1 MPANFKYLQG
11 LYKREIDSILAPDGL
26 TTKCS
31 LNYGTSKKNI
41 CINCLFDNNLKK
53 SSNKYKSGGP
63 VPFTDGMICPYC
75 NGVGFY
81 GESTSE
87 EIYLAILWDNKK
99 WVKPPI
105 NIVDPD
111 NYIQTICSIDY
122 LYKLKQAKDL
132 TVILSEILSNPVYE
146 MAQDP
151 TPAGLGDN
159 KYLFCTWKKVANS
172 TIQTKTETEDK
183 CVSASEVV
191 TLICDFVNK
200 CMTSIVKLNLDCNN
214 IDKCF
219 SDPIQFAL
227 ICDTVSQCYTDPQN
241 VGLQCADVSP
251 QCVSSTDIG
260 TICGQVVGIMSDK
273 DNSKQ
278 IINRCLRNNI
288 ENLNLPSSMNN
299 PSYVYKIAKKILNK
313 N

>member
-1 MPANFKYLQG
+1 MVANFKYLQG

-26 TTKCS
+26 TTKCL

-41 CINCLFDNNLKK
+41 CINCIFDNNLKK
-53 SSNKYKSGGP
+53 SSNKYKSNGP

-75 NGVGFY
+75 NGIGFY

-111 NYIQTICSIDY
+111 NYIQTICGIDY
-122 LYKLKQAKDL
+122 LYKIKQAKDL
-132 TVILSEILSNPVYE
+132 TVILSDILSNPIYE
-146 MAQDP
+146 LAQDP

-159 KYLFCTWKKVANS
+159 GYLFCTWKKVANS
-172 TIQTKTETEDK
+172 TTQKKQEGEEK
-183 CVSASEVV
+183 CASSSEII

-200 CMTSIVKLNLDCNN
+200 CMTSIIKLNLDCDN
-214 IDKCF
+214 IDQCF
-219 SDPIQFAL
+219 TDPYQFNL
-227 ICDTVSQCYTDPQN
+227 ICSAVAGCYASQNGYNTQSN
-241 VGLQCADVSP
+241 SSVEDVS
-251 QCVSSTDIG
+251 
-260 TICGQVVGIMSDK
+260 TICGQVIGIMSNK

-278 IINRCLRNNI
+278 IINKCLKSNI
-288 ENLNLPSSMNN
+288 ENLNLPHSMNN
-299 PSYVYKIAKKILNK
+299 PSYIYKIAQKILNK

>member
-1 MPANFKYLQG
+1 MVANFKYLQG

-26 TTKCS
+26 TTKCL

-41 CINCLFDNNLKK
+41 CINCIFDNNLKK
-53 SSNKYKSGGP
+53 SSNKYKSNGP

-75 NGVGFY
+75 NGIGFY

-111 NYIQTICSIDY
+111 NYIQTICGIDY
-122 LYKLKQAKDL
+122 LYKIKQAKDL
-132 TVILSEILSNPVYE
+132 TVILSDILSNPIYE
-146 MAQDP
+146 LAQDP

-172 TIQTKTETEDK
+172 TVQQKQEAEEK
-183 CVSASEVV
+183 CASPSEVV
-191 TLICDFVNK
+191 TLICDFINK
-200 CMTSIVKLNLDCNN
+200 CMTSIIKLNLDCNN

-219 SDPIQFAL
+219 TSPVELDL
-227 ICDTVSQCYTDPQN
+227 ICSTVAKCYTQPDIF
-241 VGLQCADVSP
+241 GLQCPVQTDSDVQIIS
-251 QCVSSTDIG
+251 
-260 TICGQVVGIMSDK
+260 GQVINIMSNK

-278 IINRCLRNNI
+278 IINKCLKNNI
-288 ENLNLPSSMNN
+288 DSLNLPSSMNN
-299 PSYVYKIAKKILNK
+299 PSHIYKIAQKLFNK